1 MFHQVVARF
10 AIEAFGQSHLVLT
23 FACVVSAAVRSYPV
37 QDSKHMVAVHDV
49 LLALNQGQ
57 TAQDVHKLQFADEAD
72 SSHYVPEKAFM
83 NLDALDSLKAAR
95 LKVRQ
100 AVDFVTALD
109 DLSDKARNSTT
120 RLGELSVRRNLL
132 AKTPTVRWGGR
143 AASTPNE
150 WLERGWSGREVI

>member
-1 MFHQVVARF
+1 MFHEVVARF
-10 AIEAFGQSHLVLT
+10 ATEAFGQSHWVLT

-120 RLGELSVRRNLL
+120 RFACRIGIETIS
-132 AKTPTVRWGGR
+132 KYG
-143 AASTPNE
+143 
-150 WLERGWSGREVI
+150 LETDLWPFLVVQICTTLFCS